1 MKQSS
6 IPRRAWPARL
16 QSSDGSTV
24 FLALTLFL
32 TAGCAVLTDSQIQEV
47 NRFSKAAAAYEALPG
62 EPITQYGILAKQ
74 DRILDLANTTLGD
87 EDSGLKEW
95 IRLQNASE
103 MEDLFRSDSAQ
114 LNASLN
120 ILTSYAEGLQELTS
134 KEITDELDKSAEELG
149 TALDKATKQY
159 NELVRKPKNKDEFG
173 LIGGVTAGAVRGAGG
188 LFLSNRQAHYTKEFV
203 TKADPLLSDMMGE
216 VQSLMTR
223 QIGRLKTQEERI
235 KNNFTTL
242 IQRRKQLTPETLMLF
257 SHQLEVNHHTK
268 QLATKANDA
277 AGAFVQAHHA
287 LTSALESRKT
297 LTSHIETI
305 ETLIQH
311 IKQGLAIKDKV
322 SKS

>member
-1 MKQSS
+1 VTQSS
-6 IPRRAWPARL
+6 FTRL
-16 QSSDGSTV
+16 ASSAQLHTMRVSAISIL
-24 FLALTLFL
+24 FILFL

-47 NRFSKAAAAYEALPG
+47 NRFSKAAAAYGTLPG
-62 EPITQYGILAKQ
+62 EPISQYGSLAKQ
-74 DRILDLANTTLGD
+74 DRVIDLANTTLG
-87 EDSGLKEW
+87 EEGTGIKEW
-95 IRLQNASE
+95 AQLQKALE
-103 MEDLFRSDSAQ
+103 MENTFTSDSAK

-120 ILTSYAEGLQELTS
+120 VITNYAEGLQELTS
-134 KEITDELDKSAEELG
+134 KEVTDELDKSAEELG

-159 NELVRKPKNKDEFG
+159 NEVVLKPQNKKEFG
-173 LIGGVTAGAVRGAGG
+173 LIGGATAGAIRAAGG
-188 LFLSNRQAHYTKEFV
+188 LFLSNRQAHYTKDFV

-216 VQSLMTR
+216 IQSLMTR
-223 QIGRLKTQEERI
+223 QIDRLTTQEERI
-235 KNNFTTL
+235 QNNFTTL
-242 IQRRKQLTPETLMLF
+242 FKRRKQLTPETLLLF
-257 SHQLEVNHHTK
+257 SHQLEVNHHAK

-287 LTSALESRKT
+287 LKSALENRKT